1 MARPTG
7 RGRRQLMGIMLGNL
21 SLTQMQKRLGIE
33 LSADDIMRFPHRQE
47 NVSQKLGEYTWHCFD
62 IPFLI
67 ECDSEDTAK
76 SVLGILRPY
85 ASKMQGQIQI
95 AWQDAAQ
102 AGEGGQ
108 DGD

>member
-1 MARPTG
+1 
-7 RGRRQLMGIMLGNL
+7 MGIMLGNL

-67 ECDSEDTAK
+67 ECDSKDTAK
-76 SVLGILRPY
+76 SVLGILQPY
-85 ASKMQGQIQI
+85 AGKMREAIQI
-95 AWQDAAQ
+95 AWQDATQ
-102 AGEGGQ
+102 AGEG
-108 DGD
+108 DAPNE

>member
-1 MARPTG
+1 
-7 RGRRQLMGIMLGNL
+7 MGIMLGNL

-76 SVLGILRPY
+76 SVLGILQPY

-95 AWQDAAQ
+95 AWQAAEEEK
-102 AGEGGQ
+102 AKC
-108 DGD
+108 

>member
-1 MARPTG
+1 
-7 RGRRQLMGIMLGNL
+7 MGIMLGNL

-47 NVSQKLGEYTWHCFD
+47 NVSKRLNEYTWHCFD

-67 ECDSEDTAK
+67 ECDSKDTAK
-76 SVLGILRPY
+76 SVLGILQPY
-85 ASKMQGQIQI
+85 AGKMREAIQI

-102 AGEGGQ
+102 AGK
-108 DGD
+108 GDAPNE